1 MDTSRRQG
9 GLPIPAGTQAIRRTD
24 GTGTIF
30 GGRGSGSLPIR
41 GRYRLGKRARTATV
55 CLLVVLCLM
64 VAVIPVFRQTG
75 TSGGHGWLSAL
86 CRLMSSAGL
95 PPTGQ
100 SASGVGQTEAPDGT
114 TETPTAA
121 EITRAEPDRN
131 AGSATEPLPETDP
144 AEADNETE
152 PSTLPPDTSVWTE
165 EPTGAP
171 ETSCYPENAP
181 GIAYRDM
188 SESERGAHYV
198 WNDTDRFISPPTGEW
213 TYAGVEPPTVLIVCS
228 HPYESYRGAMPP
240 ERYLIWRRDWRRL
253 CAHGACALYLS
264 GARYPD

>member
-30 GGRGSGSLPIR
+30 GGRGSGSLPTR
-41 GRYRLGKRARTATV
+41 GRYRLGKRARMATV

-64 VAVIPVFRQTG
+64 AAVIPVFRQAG
-75 TSGGHGWLSAL
+75 TLGGHGWLSAL
-86 CRLMSSAGL
+86 FRLMSSAGL

-114 TETPTAA
+114 TETQTAA

-144 AEADNETE
+144 AVTDEDETE

-171 ETSCYPENAP
+171 ETSCCPYCIP
-181 GIAYRDM
+181 GY
-188 SESERGAHYV
+188 ERERA
-198 WNDTDRFISPPTGEW
+198 RRPLR
-213 TYAGVEPPTVLIVCS
+213 VE
-228 HPYESYRGAMPP
+228 
-240 ERYLIWRRDWRRL
+240 
-253 CAHGACALYLS
+253 
-264 GARYPD
+264 